1 MTLVLPLVLL
11 RQIWEHGQA
20 HYPEEGAGLLLGRVR
35 DGQRL
40 AERLMLLGNS
50 FEATARGRRYR
61 LSTSDLI
68 TAEDEA
74 DRLGLD
80 ILGVYHSHP
89 DHPPRPSEYDRE
101 WALPSY
107 SYVITSVHSGD
118 AVESRSWRLT
128 DDRSAMVEEEL
139 VILPEEAT

>member
-1 MTLVLPLVLL
+1 VTLVLPRALL
-11 RQIWEHGQA
+11 RQIREHGEA
-20 HYPEEGAGLLLGRVR
+20 HYPEEGAGLLLGRIQAS
-35 DGQRL
+35 QRL
-40 AERLMLLGNS
+40 AARLLPLDNS

-61 LSTSDLI
+61 LSANDLV
-68 TAEDEA
+68 TAEEEA

-89 DHPPRPSEYDRE
+89 DHPPRPSEFDRE
-101 WALPSY
+101 WALPFY